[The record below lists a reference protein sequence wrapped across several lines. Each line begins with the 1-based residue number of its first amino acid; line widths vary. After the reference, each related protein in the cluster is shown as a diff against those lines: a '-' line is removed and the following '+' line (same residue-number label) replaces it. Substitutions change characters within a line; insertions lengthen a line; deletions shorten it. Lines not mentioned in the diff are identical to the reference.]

1 MHVFEWLLLA
11 SCSDRLQQSGP
22 NTYQVKMLDSS
33 AVFTARAI
41 EIGLNDD
48 EVRQLSALNL
58 DTFGKF
64 AFSCNYVPGQSDEA
78 PLLRLVGRVCG
89 ETPPPEDRVPLVRR
103 LYFESYTL
111 AAADLRSR
119 LDKKEGDEPRK
130 LAQAERASRHAAQVR
145 RLRGLDLVG
154 ELEPSHALVDTV
166 FQMLEDNQLKYIR
179 WEQCTKRDQEL
190 MGIKSD
196 PTWKPDSQGIIRE
209 VRVREE
215 VKADTSTD
223 LRLKYAL
230 QRRSL
235 ALDQARLVEYEKMEK
250 WSQISLEAYAAPAL
264 DHYRK
269 VSIEQVQHAD
279 MELFK
284 MLIRETRGGIKP
296 AGGISPIDAAL
307 DKALVAPEVRLHLQP
322 LQGSSSK
329 KRADNEDDDR
339 SSEKKKVKTSESD
352 KLKKTIENLQGQ
364 IRNLQKG
371 GKKGGGKGGKGKRSD
386 IKMPAE
392 LLGQSAT
399 TSSGEPICY
408 SFNLGGCKLAKAGE
422 KCAKGWHVCTRC
434 QQPHSQRQHDQQ

>member
-58 DTFGKF
+58 DTLGKF
-64 AFSCNYVPGQSDEA
+64 AFSCNYVPGQS
-78 PLLRLVGRVCG
+78 LRLVGRVCG

-179 WEQCTKRDQEL
+179 WGTMHKARSGADGHQE
-190 MGIKSD
+190 
-196 PTWKPDSQGIIRE
+196 
-209 VRVREE
+209 
-215 VKADTSTD
+215 
-223 LRLKYAL
+223 
-230 QRRSL
+230 
-235 ALDQARLVEYEKMEK
+235 
-250 WSQISLEAYAAPAL
+250 
-264 DHYRK
+264 
-269 VSIEQVQHAD
+269 
-279 MELFK
+279 
-284 MLIRETRGGIKP
+284 
-296 AGGISPIDAAL
+296 
-307 DKALVAPEVRLHLQP
+307 
-322 LQGSSSK
+322 
-329 KRADNEDDDR
+329 
-339 SSEKKKVKTSESD
+339 
-352 KLKKTIENLQGQ
+352 
-364 IRNLQKG
+364 
-371 GKKGGGKGGKGKRSD
+371 
-386 IKMPAE
+386 
-392 LLGQSAT
+392 
-399 TSSGEPICY
+399 
-408 SFNLGGCKLAKAGE
+408 
-422 KCAKGWHVCTRC
+422 
-434 QQPHSQRQHDQQ
+434 